1 MGNEDSRRTTKI
13 VSTHSYRGGT
23 GKSNITANM
32 ASTLATMGKR
42 VGVVDTD
49 IQSPG
54 VHVLFKVEPN
64 TLKLTLN
71 DFLWGRCEVADTA
84 VEVTSGI
91 VDAQGQP
98 VVEPPGAVFL
108 VPSSTKAGE
117 IARIIK
123 EGYDVN
129 ILNEGFNKLGEDLS
143 LDYLFIDTHPGMNEE
158 TLLSIAISD
167 ALFLILR
174 PDLQDY
180 QGTAVTLEV
189 ARRLEV
195 PQLLLIVNKALSSF
209 DFLELSQRITSTYQT
224 PVGAVL
230 PLSEDMVRLG
240 SGGLLSILEPD
251 HPFSRGINELIDF
264 LEPQE
269 GAMEIE
275 NVMGTG
281 GVFFLTYG

>member
-264 LEPQE
+264 LEDDD
-269 GAMEIE
+269 
-275 NVMGTG
+275 
-281 GVFFLTYG
+281 